1 MFYIEGMDR
10 EMELIARIKE
20 HDDDAFRQLL
30 EDYRRIIYKIIY
42 SFNLEMGDFMMDM
55 DEMYQ
60 EASLSLYEAVMSFEM
75 DKKMKFSSFAYMV
88 IRRRLISLLRSY
100 RHKGG
105 EPLSLDKDDYQLIEA
120 ATLVNDNP
128 EAYHREKDFEEF
140 LDGFIDGL
148 NEEDRKLIEYRNAD
162 LSYKE
167 IAERLKVSNKRIDNR
182 LRLLKKRFKEE
193 YRRKNGITF

>member
-1 MFYIEGMDR
+1 M
-10 EMELIARIKE
+10 IKE
-20 HDDDAFRQLL
+20 THTKFHNEVPSSIL
-30 EDYRRIIYKIIY
+30 RILQ
-42 SFNLEMGDFMMDM
+42 SRG
-55 DEMYQ
+55 
-60 EASLSLYEAVMSFEM
+60 
-75 DKKMKFSSFAYMV
+75 
-88 IRRRLISLLRSY
+88 
-100 RHKGG
+100 
-105 EPLSLDKDDYQLIEA
+105 IE
-120 ATLVNDNP
+120 
-128 EAYHREKDFEEF
+128 EKDFEEF